1 MRSGWSRS
9 CHRPRR
15 IDENGAGASFFH
27 DEWWYLCG
35 RSLSDPAG
43 WLLPHNEHWVTLHV
57 VAYRAIAELAGTSS
71 YLPFRVALVAVHIA
85 ASWGVYA
92 LARRE
97 ARPWAAA
104 AAAAIMLF
112 LGSGYLN
119 LFWGFQIGFVGGAA
133 LGIWAL
139 VLLPER
145 PRAAAL
151 LLLAAVATQGTGLF
165 FVVAAGA
172 RLVASGRTRSAAWL
186 VLPAGAFG
194 VWAFLF
200 RNAVDVRGNMSLEGV
215 PGFALN
221 GIADTLGA
229 TIGLGTLAAAAAV
242 ACIVIARPTRWRTP
256 VTISC
261 AAGLLAEFVAIGLV
275 REGFSDPGTSHYLY
289 VGAMLVLPAAAV
301 IVPSVR
307 VKALAPALFAVAL
320 GVNTLLLVVHGLG
333 WVAETNA
340 QRAAGSDVPPAGVC
354 TTSDAGAHGPEAV
367 VGVVRVGALEP
378 DDLKAGVVALDAHGA
393 DVLPR

>member
-1 MRSGWSRS
+1 MPAVRKPKS
-9 CHRPRR
+9 
-15 IDENGAGASFFH
+15 A
-27 DEWWYLCG
+27 
-35 RSLSDPAG
+35 LSAWVVEQRNRQDPA
-43 WLLPHNEHWVTLHV
+43 WKSE
-57 VAYRAIAELAGTSS
+57 E
-71 YLPFRVALVAVHIA
+71 
-85 ASWGVYA
+85 
-92 LARRE
+92 LARR
-97 ARPWAAA
+97 
-104 AAAAIMLF
+104 
-112 LGSGYLN
+112 LG
-119 LFWGFQIGFVGGAA
+119 
-133 LGIWAL
+133 
-139 VLLPER
+139 
-145 PRAAAL
+145 
-151 LLLAAVATQGTGLF
+151 VAESTVRGWE
-165 FVVAAGA
+165 
-172 RLVASGRTRSAAWL
+172 SGRTISPANL
-186 VLPAGAFG
+186 VA
-194 VWAFLF
+194 
-200 RNAVDVRGNMSLEGV
+200 LEGV